1 MLNVENFL
9 ILILALIVLG
19 SIVYA
24 IIQYKKDWRE
34 REEKDILNF
43 EINFKLFQISIIN
56 LLAIIVLLIV
66 SVFYNPIFFITV
78 LIWLLY
84 SIKKVKKEDK

>member
-9 ILILALIVLG
+9 ILILILIIIG
-19 SIVYA
+19 SIIYT

-78 LIWLLY
+78 LIWLIF